1 MDYEKNVYI
10 YKILMQTKTTTSR
23 TISKNRINPQKNS
36 NTLKKYHTKP
46 QTGNGDNE
54 QLIGNMVLSI
64 SAILLAIKFRKPL
77 KKAIKEAFDEFMKNA
92 AIQRRIQKLA
102 IKKYNETVPP
112 NRRRIGS
119 QRDIDPLYIQIYSQ
133 IAEKEWEAFRNSQ

>member
-1 MDYEKNVYI
+1 
-10 YKILMQTKTTTSR
+10 MQTKTTTSR

-36 NTLKKYHTKP
+36 NTNTLKKYHTKP

-54 QLIGNMVLSI
+54 KLIGNMVLPF
-64 SAILLAIKFRKPL
+64 SALLLAIQFRKPL
-77 KKAIKEAFDEFMKNA
+77 KKALKEAFDEFMKNR
-92 AIQRRIQKLA
+92 AIQRRIEELA
-102 IKKYNETVPP
+102 IKKYNQTVPP